1 MEYRGYENRRRVR
14 VWVKE
19 HLAIIEAL
27 AANKFGRA
35 SQLMHE
41 HLDKAFNNTMIR
53 SKSER
58 DSN

>member
-27 AANKFGRA
+27 AANKYGRA

-41 HLDKAFNNTMIR
+41 HLTRR
-53 SKSER
+53 SMPR
-58 DSN
+58 